1 MKDTTRNLYFERMHT
16 VLQHIQANLD
26 EDMTLESLAA
36 MTFFSPIHF
45 HRIFKGMF
53 SETVVEHI
61 RRIRMERAATRLA
74 LGTSSVTDASFDA
87 GYETVESFS
96 RAFKKKFDCP
106 PSKYQEKHWKIL
118 YAKLSGSVHYLPE
131 SVRDGLV
138 VANQK
143 ETDMEVKIEK
153 VKPMRVAFVRHV
165 GPYIECD
172 KAWKTLCTWAEKRG
186 LFANMPKFIGICYDD
201 PQVTPEDKIRY
212 DACFTINDDV
222 EATGEIGSQILSGGE
237 YAVTTHKGPY
247 AGLEQT
253 YGKLMGEWLPKSGR
267 EFREEPSFEVYL
279 NSPDHTQPD
288 ELLTDIYLPLK

>member
-1 MKDTTRNLYFERMHT
+1 MKDTTKNLYFERMHT
-16 VLQHIQANLD
+16 VLQYIQANLD

-53 SETVVEHI
+53 GETVVEHI

-96 RAFKKKFDCP
+96 RAFKKMFGCP
-106 PSKYQEKHWKIL
+106 PSKYPEKHWKIL
-118 YAKLSGSVHYLPE
+118 YAKLSGSIHYLPE
-131 SVRDGLV
+131 TARDGLV
-138 VANQK
+138 VTNPK
-143 ETDMEVKIEK
+143 ETDMDVKIEK
-153 VKPMRVAFVRHV
+153 IEPMRVAFVRHV
-165 GPYIECD
+165 GPYVECD
-172 KAWKTLCTWAEKRG
+172 KAWRTLCGWAEKEG

-201 PQVTPEDKIRY
+201 PQVTPKDKIRY
-212 DACFTINDDV
+212 DACFTVNDDI
-222 EATGEIGSQILSGGE
+222 EATGEIGIQNISGGE

-247 AGLEQT
+247 TGLEQT
-253 YGKLMGEWLPKSGR
+253 YGKLMGQWLPGSGR

-279 NSPDHTQPD
+279 NSPDHTPPED
-288 ELLTDIYLPLK
+288 LLTDIYLPLK